1 MWITKTSIQNPVFA
15 TMVMVALV
23 VLGLFSY
30 RELGLESMP
39 NVDIPGALIEVNY
52 PGASPEAVE
61 NDITRPLE
69 DVVNTVSGIKTLRA
83 NSWEGRAGLYIDFEL
98 STNMDKAMQDLRDKV
113 AQVRP
118 RFPKEA
124 KDPFIVRFEGENSR
138 PIAQIG
144 ITATDHSLRDLS
156 TMADQLIGKRFQGV
170 AGVGQVRLN
179 GTASRQILVSLRPND
194 LNAQAIGVDEVI
206 NAIQATNTNL
216 PAGSISFAGNEQLVR
231 VEGKMKDARDF
242 NKIIV
247 ARRAN
252 GPVYLE
258 QVATVIDGAQE
269 ELSVSRLNGKRAITI
284 DITKVQDANVVEVG
298 RRIQKVAADLQK
310 TLPADITL
318 TVLNDESLKVQSQLD
333 NVKETIIEGAVLTMI
348 IVFFFLHSWRSTIIT
363 GLTLPISV
371 MASFIAM
378 KFFGFTLNFLTLM
391 ALSLCIGLLI
401 DDAIVVRE
409 NIVRHLGMG
418 KNHRRA
424 AEDGTNEIGLAV
436 MATTFAIVAVFIP
449 VAFMQGIIGRF
460 FLQFGITVA
469 VAVLVSLFVSFT
481 LDPMLSSVWP
491 DPVKDRFKYLPW
503 LGRFMHWVE
512 GGIERLHVVYGKVLG
527 LALRWRKLTLAF
539 AASLFVASLMLV
551 PMIGGEMF
559 PDQDNGWINLHLKT
573 PVGSS
578 LEYTDNKVRQ
588 VEEALKSFPEIASVI
603 AVIGTQDG
611 RNNAQIDMKLQ
622 DRKTY
627 KRRSQKELEGVVR
640 ARLSKIAGITMSVGW
655 KPIFIAILGTDE
667 GKLDAVA
674 HHLMDKMRKIK
685 GIADLEY
692 SQEGA
697 NPSTTVKINNE
708 LASDLGLSV
717 QQIGSALRPF
727 VAGDTTS
734 HFLAD
739 DGQNYDVNVQL
750 PKSGR
755 QKVADLADLSLAS
768 SKLGPDGRP
777 LMVPLRQ
784 VVDFVPS
791 FSPQVLKRQALQRRV
806 AVYAGVEGRPGGD
819 VDSDVKKAMKEIDLP
834 AGVRFDVGGNA
845 QDMEESM
852 SSAMIA
858 LGIAV
863 IFIYLVLASQF
874 GSFLQPVAIMMSL
887 PLSLIGVLV
896 ALLITG
902 STLNIFSVIGFIML
916 MGLVTKN
923 AILLVD
929 FTNHA
934 QQGGMGQREAIMSAG
949 QVRLR
954 PIVMTTL
961 AMVFGMLPMAIGMG
975 DGGETQAPMGR
986 AVIGG
991 VITSTLLTLVVV
1003 PVAYTYLDSLGKR
1016 CARFFKGKAHD
1027 EEAALQDAIEPLH
1040 DVKSRNEVA

>member
-30 RELGLESMP
+30 KGLGLEAMP
-39 NVDIPGALIEVNY
+39 NVEIPVAIIEVNY

-61 NDITRPLE
+61 NDITRPIE
-69 DVVNTVSGIKTLRA
+69 EIVNTVSGVKTLRA
-83 NSWEGRAGLYIDFEL
+83 NSWEGRAGVYVDFEL
-98 STNMDKAMQDLRDKV
+98 TTNMDKAMQDIRDKV
-113 AQVRP
+113 ALVRP

-124 KDPFIVRFEGENSR
+124 KDPFIARVEGENNR

-144 ITATDHSLRDLS
+144 LTASAHSLRDLS
-156 TMADQLIGKRFQGV
+156 TLADQLIAKRFQGV

-179 GTASRQILVSLRPND
+179 GTASRQILISMRPND
-194 LNAQAIGVDEVI
+194 LTAQAIGVDEVI

-216 PAGSISFAGNEQLVR
+216 PAGSISYGANEQLVR
-231 VEGKMKDARDF
+231 VEGKIKNARDF

-252 GPVYLE
+252 GPVYLD
-258 QVATVIDGAQE
+258 QVATVVDGAQE
-269 ELSVSRLNGKRAITI
+269 ELSITRLNGVRAVSV
-284 DITKVQDANVVEVG
+284 DITKQQDANVVEVG
-298 RRIQKVAADLQK
+298 TRILKVAEELKK

-318 TVLNDESLKVQSQLD
+318 TVLNNEADKVQSQLN
-333 NVKETIIEGAVLTMI
+333 NVKETIIEGAVLTMV

-378 KFFGFTLNFLTLM
+378 KAFGFTLNFLTLM

-409 NIVRHLGMG
+409 NIVRHLGLG
-418 KNHRRA
+418 KAHRKA

-436 MATTFAIVAVFIP
+436 MATTFAIVAVFVP
-449 VAFMQGIIGRF
+449 VAFMRGIIGRF
-460 FLQFGITVA
+460 FLQFGVTVA

-503 LGRFMHWVE
+503 LGRFMHWIE
-512 GGIERLHVVYGKVLG
+512 GGVEKIHVVYGKVLA
-527 LALRWRKLTLAF
+527 LALRWRKVTLAS
-539 AASLFVASLMLV
+539 ALALFVASLMLV

-559 PDQDNGWINLHLKT
+559 PETDDGWINLHLKT

-578 LEYTDNKVRQ
+578 LEYTNSKVNQ
-588 VEEALKSFPEIASVI
+588 VEEALKAFPEIASVV
-603 AVIGTQDG
+603 AVVGTQEG
-611 RNNAQIDMKLQ
+611 RNNAQVDMKLV
-622 DRKTY
+622 DKKTH
-627 KRRSQKELEGVVR
+627 KRRSQKQLEKAIR
-640 ARLSKIAGITMSVGW
+640 DRLAPIAGITMSVGW

-674 HHLMDKMRKIK
+674 HRLMDKMRKIK
-685 GIADLEY
+685 GVADLEY

-727 VAGDTTS
+727 VAGDTVS
-734 HFLAD
+734 HWLAD

-755 QKVADLADLSLAS
+755 QKIADLADLSLAS
-768 SKLGPDGRP
+768 SKQGPDGKP
-777 LMVPLRQ
+777 IMVPLRQ

-791 FSPQVLKRQALQRRV
+791 SSPQVLKRQALQRRV
-806 AVYAGVEGRPGGD
+806 AVYAAVEGRPAGD
-819 VDSDVKKAMKEIDLP
+819 VDADVKKAMDSIELP
-834 AGVRFDVGGNA
+834 SGVRFDVAGNA
-845 QDMEESM
+845 QDMAETM
-852 SSAMIA
+852 GAAGAA
-858 LGIAV
+858 LLIAV

-874 GSFLQPVAIMMSL
+874 GSFLQPIAIMMSL

-929 FTNHA
+929 FTNHG
-934 QQGGMGQREAIMSAG
+934 QQDGKSQLDAILAAG

-954 PIVMTTL
+954 PILMTTL

-991 VITSTLLTLVVV
+991 VLTSTLLTVVVV
-1003 PVAYTYLDSLGKR
+1003 PVAYTYLDSFGKR
-1016 CARFFKGKAHD
+1016 AARWLK
-1027 EEAALQDAIEPLH
+1027 
-1040 DVKSRNEVA
+1040 RNEEHAAPVVAAVPDSGKKFDAA

>member
-1 MWITKTSIQNPVFA
+1 MWITQTSIRNPVFA
-15 TMVMVALV
+15 TMVMVGLM

-30 RELGLESMP
+30 RGLGLEAMP
-39 NVDIPGALIEVNY
+39 NVDIPGALIEVRY

-61 NDITRPLE
+61 NDITRPIE

-83 NSWEGRAGLYIDFEL
+83 NSWEGKAGVYIDFEL

-118 RFPKEA
+118 RFPREA
-124 KDPFIVRFEGENSR
+124 KDPLILRFEGENAR

-144 ITATDHSLRDLS
+144 LTATGHSLRDLS
-156 TMADQLIGKRFQGV
+156 TMADQLISKRFQGV

-179 GTASRQILVSLRPND
+179 GMAARQILINLRPND
-194 LNAQAIGVDEVI
+194 LNAQAVGVDEVI
-206 NAIQATNTNL
+206 NAIQASNTNL
-216 PAGSISFAGNEQLVR
+216 PAGAISYGAAEQLVR

-258 QVATVIDGAQE
+258 QVATVVDGAQE
-269 ELSVSRLNGKRAITI
+269 EQSISRLNGQRAVTM

-298 RRIQKVAADLQK
+298 RRIQKAAAELQK
-310 TLPADITL
+310 TLPADISL

-333 NVKETIIEGAVLTMI
+333 NVKETIIEGAVLTMV
-348 IVFFFLHSWRSTIIT
+348 IVFFFLHSWRSTVIT

-378 KFFGFTLNFLTLM
+378 KAFSFTLNFLTLM

-418 KNHRRA
+418 KNHRKA

-436 MATTFAIVAVFIP
+436 MATTFAIVAVFVP

-460 FLQFGITVA
+460 FMQFGVTVA

-503 LGRFMHWVE
+503 LGRLMHWME
-512 GGIERLHVVYGKVLG
+512 GGVEQLHVIYGRVLA
-527 LALRWRKLTLAF
+527 LALRWRKSTLAL
-539 AASLFVASLMLV
+539 ALVLFVGSLLLV
-551 PMIGGEMF
+551 PRIGGEMF
-559 PDQDNGWINLHLKT
+559 PEEDNGWVNLRVKT
-573 PVGSS
+573 AVGSS
-578 LEYTDNKVRQ
+578 LEYNDSKVRQ
-588 VEEALKSFPEIASVI
+588 VEEAVKAFPEIEKVI
-603 AVIGTQDG
+603 AVVSTPEG
-611 RNNAQIDMKLQ
+611 RNISQIDMKLV
-622 DRKTY
+622 DLKTH
-627 KRRSQKELEGVVR
+627 KRRSQKEMEAAIR
-640 ARLSKIAGITMSVGW
+640 ERLSSIAGIQLSVGF

-667 GKLDAVA
+667 GKLDAIA
-674 HHLMDKMRKIK
+674 HRLMDKMRKIK
-685 GIADLEY
+685 GVADLEY

-697 NPSTTVKINNE
+697 NPSTTIKINNE

-717 QQIGSALRPF
+717 QQIGNALRPF

-750 PKSGR
+750 PKSDR
-755 QKVADLADLSLAS
+755 QKVSDLADLSLAS

-777 LMVPLRQ
+777 IMVPLRQ
-784 VVDFVPS
+784 VVDFKQA

-806 AVYAGVEGRPGGD
+806 AIYAAVEGRPGGD
-819 VDSDVKKAMKEIDLP
+819 VDSDVKKAMKEIELP
-834 AGVRFDVGGNA
+834 PGIRFDVGGQA

-852 SSAMIA
+852 SSALIA

-896 ALLITG
+896 ALLVTG

-929 FTNHA
+929 FTNHE
-934 QQGGMGQREAIMSAG
+934 QQNGKSQLDALMAAG

-954 PIVMTTL
+954 PILMTTL

-975 DGGETQAPMGR
+975 DGGGTQAPMGR

-991 VITSTLLTLVVV
+991 VLTSTLLTLVVV
-1003 PVAYTYLDSLGKR
+1003 PVAYTYLDSFGKR
-1016 CARFFKGKAHD
+1016 AARWFKRGH
-1027 EEAALQDAIEPLH
+1027 EEAPELSVVSEPGQ
-1040 DVKSRNEVA
+1040 KAS

>member
-1 MWITKTSIQNPVFA
+1 MWITKVSIQNPVFA
-15 TMVMVALV
+15 TMVMVALM

-30 RELGLESMP
+30 RGLGLEAMP
-39 NVDIPGALIEVNY
+39 NISIPGAAIEVNY

-61 NDITRPLE
+61 NDITRPIE
-69 DVVNTVSGIKTLRA
+69 EAVNTVSGIKTLRA
-83 NSWEGRAGLYIDFEL
+83 NSWEGRAGVYVDFEL
-98 STNMDKAMQDLRDKV
+98 STDMDRAMQDLRDKV

-118 RFPKEA
+118 RFPREA
-124 KDPFIVRFEGENSR
+124 KDPFIVRFEGENAQ

-144 ITATDHSLRDLS
+144 LTASEHSLRDLS
-156 TMADQLIGKRFQGV
+156 TIVDQVVAKRFQGV
-170 AGVGQVRLN
+170 AGVGQVRTN
-179 GTASRQILVSLRPND
+179 GMAARQILIQLRPND
-194 LNAQAIGVDEVI
+194 LTAQAVGVDEVL
-206 NAIQATNTNL
+206 NAIQNTNTNL
-216 PAGSISFAGNEQLVR
+216 PAGFISYGASERLVR
-231 VEGKMKDARDF
+231 VEGKMKDPRDF

-258 QVATVIDGAQE
+258 QVATVEDGAQE
-269 ELSVSRLNGKRAITI
+269 ELSISRINGQRAVTL

-298 RRIQKVAADLQK
+298 RRIQQVAADLKK
-310 TLPADITL
+310 TLPADIKL
-318 TVLNDESLKVQSQLD
+318 EVLNDESLKVQSQLD
-333 NVKETIIEGAVLTMI
+333 NVKETIIEGAVLTMV

-378 KFFGFTLNFLTLM
+378 KAFGFTLNFLTLM

-418 KNHRRA
+418 KNHRKA

-449 VAFMQGIIGRF
+449 VAFMDGIIGRF

-469 VAVLVSLFVSFT
+469 VAVMVSLFVSFT

-491 DPVKDRFKYLPW
+491 DPVQDRFKYLPW
-503 LGRFMHWVE
+503 LGRFMHWLE
-512 GGIERLHVVYGKVLG
+512 GGVEWLHVVYGKVLA
-527 LALRWRKLTLAF
+527 LALRWKKMTLLLAF
-539 AASLFVASLMLV
+539 ALFAGSILLV
-551 PMIGGEMF
+551 PKIGGEMM
-559 PDQDNGWINLHLKT
+559 PEQDNGWVNFMIKT

-578 LEYTDNKVRQ
+578 LEYTDNKIHQ
-588 VEEALKSFPEIASVI
+588 VEDALKAFPEIASVN
-603 AVIGTQDG
+603 AVIGTWDG
-611 RNNAQIDMKLQ
+611 RNTAQLDMKLL
-622 DRKTY
+622 DRKLH
-627 KRRSQKELEGVVR
+627 KRRTQQQMEAAIR
-640 ARLSKIAGITMSVGW
+640 ARLSQIAGITLSMGQ

-667 GKLDAVA
+667 GKLDDVA
-674 HHLMDKMRKIK
+674 HRLMDKMRKIK

-697 NPSTTVKINNE
+697 NPSTNIKINNE
-708 LASDLGLSV
+708 LASDLGLTT
-717 QQIGSALRPF
+717 QQIGAALRPF

-734 HFLAD
+734 HFLAS

-755 QKVADLADLSLAS
+755 QKVTDLADLSLAS

-777 LMVPLRQ
+777 IMVPLRQ
-784 VVDFVPS
+784 VVEFVPA

-806 AVYAGVEGRPGGD
+806 AVYASTEGRPGGD
-819 VDSDVKKAMKEIDLP
+819 VDSDVKKVMKEIELP

-845 QDMEESM
+845 QSMAESM
-852 SSAMIA
+852 NSAMVA

-896 ALLITG
+896 ALLVTG

-934 QQGGMGQREAIMSAG
+934 QKEGQNQYDALMTAG

-954 PIVMTTL
+954 PILMTTL

-991 VITSTLLTLVVV
+991 VLTSTLLTLVVV
-1003 PVAYTYLDSLGKR
+1003 PVAYTYLDSWGKR
-1016 CARFFKGKAHD
+1016 CARFFKGKH
-1027 EEAALQDAIEPLH
+1027 EEEHVL
-1040 DVKSRNEVA
+1040 REVA

>member
-1 MWITKTSIQNPVFA
+1 MWITKISIGHPVFA
-15 TMVMVALV
+15 TMVMVALM

-30 RELGLESMP
+30 RELGMEAMP
-39 NVDIPGALIEVNY
+39 NVEIPGAMIEVNY

-61 NDITRPLE
+61 NDITRPIE
-69 DVVNTVSGIKTLRA
+69 ESVNTVSGIKTLRA
-83 NSWEGRAGLYIDFEL
+83 NSWEGRGAVYVEFEL
-98 STNMDKAMQDLRDKV
+98 STNMDKAMQDIRDKV
-113 AQVRP
+113 AMVRP
-118 RFPKEA
+118 RFPREA

-138 PIAQIG
+138 PVAQIG
-144 ITATDHSLRDLS
+144 LTASAHSLRDLS
-156 TMADQLIGKRFQGV
+156 TMADQIIGKRFQGV

-179 GTASRQILVSLRPND
+179 GMAARQILVNLRPAD
-194 LNAQAIGVDEVI
+194 MTAQAIGVDEVI
-206 NAIQATNTNL
+206 NAITATNANL
-216 PAGSISFAGNEQLVR
+216 PAGSISLGADERLVR
-231 VEGKMKDARDF
+231 VEGKMKQARDF

-258 QVATVIDGAQE
+258 QVATVVDGAQE
-269 ELSVSRLNGKRAITI
+269 EMSISRLNGKRAVIL

-298 RRIQKVAADLQK
+298 QRIQKVAFELRQ
-310 TLPADITL
+310 TLPSDITL
-318 TVLNDESLKVQSQLD
+318 TILNDESVKVQAQLD
-333 NVKETIIEGAVLTMI
+333 NVKRTIVEGAVLTMV

-371 MASFIAM
+371 LASFIAM
-378 KFFGFTLNFLTLM
+378 KFFGFTLNMLTLM

-418 KNHRRA
+418 KNHHKA
-424 AEDGTNEIGLAV
+424 AADGTNEIGLAV

-491 DPVKDRFKYLPW
+491 DPVKDRFKYAPW
-503 LGRFMHWVE
+503 LGRLMHWLE
-512 GGIERLHVVYGKVLG
+512 GGVDKLHVVYGKVLAA
-527 LALRWRKLTLAF
+527 ALRWRKLTLAAAVALF
-539 AASLFVASLMLV
+539 AGSLLLV
-551 PMIGGEMF
+551 PMIGGEMM
-559 PDQDNGWINLHLKT
+559 PEQDNGWVNLQMKT

-578 LEYTDNKVRQ
+578 LQYTDNKVQQ
-588 VEEALKSFPEIASVI
+588 VEAALKAFPEIASVT
-603 AVIGTQDG
+603 AVVGTQDG
-611 RNNAQIDMKLQ
+611 RNTAQIDMKLL
-622 DRKTY
+622 DRAHHQ
-627 KRRSQKELEGVVR
+627 RPSQKEMER
-640 ARLSKIAGITMSVGW
+640 RIRERLSKIAGITMSVGW

-667 GKLDAVA
+667 AKLDKVA
-674 HHLMDKMRKIK
+674 HQLMDKMRAIR
-685 GIADLEY
+685 GVVDLEY

-697 NPSTTVKINNE
+697 NPSTNIKINNE
-708 LASDLGLSV
+708 LASDLGLTV
-717 QQIGSALRPF
+717 QQIGTALRPF

-734 HFLAD
+734 HFLAA
-739 DGQNYDVNVQL
+739 DGQNYEVNVQL

-755 QKVADLADLSLAS
+755 QTVADLADLSLAS
-768 SKLGPDGRP
+768 SKLGPDGAP

-784 VVDFVPS
+784 VVDFVPA

-806 AVYAGVEGRPGGD
+806 AIYANTQGRPGGD
-819 VDSDVKKAMKEIDLP
+819 IDSDIKQAIDSIVLP
-834 AGVRFDVGGNA
+834 DGVRFDVGGNA
-845 QDMEESM
+845 QEMQESM
-852 SSAMIA
+852 TSAMVA

-896 ALLITG
+896 ALLVTG

-929 FTNHA
+929 FTNQA
-934 QQGGMGQREAIMSAG
+934 QQEGMGQFEAIMRAG

-975 DGGETQAPMGR
+975 EGGETQAPMGR

-991 VITSTLLTLVVV
+991 VITSTILTLVVV
-1003 PVAYTYLDSLGKR
+1003 PVAYTYLDNLGKR
-1016 CARFFKGKAHD
+1016 CVRYFKRRQHAD
-1027 EEAALQDAIEPLH
+1027 APAPALQAVE
-1040 DVKSRNEVA
+1040 

>member
-1 MWITKTSIQNPVFA
+1 MWITKISIRNPVFA
-15 TMVMVALV
+15 TMVMVALM

-30 RELGLESMP
+30 QGLGLESMP
-39 NVDIPGALIEVNY
+39 NVDIPGAAIEVQY

-61 NDITRPLE
+61 NDITRPIE
-69 DVVNTVSGIKTLRA
+69 EAVNTVSGIKTLRA
-83 NSWEGRAGLYIDFEL
+83 NSWEGRGGVYIDFEI
-98 STNMDKAMQDLRDKV
+98 STDMDRAMQDLRDKV

-118 RFPKEA
+118 RFPREA
-124 KDPFIVRFEGENSR
+124 KDPFIIRFEGENAR

-144 ITATDHSLRDLS
+144 LTATEHSLRELS
-156 TMADQLIGKRFQGV
+156 TMADQIIAKRFQGV
-170 AGVGQVRLN
+170 AGVGQVRVN
-179 GTASRQILVSLRPND
+179 GMAARQILIQLRPND
-194 LNAQAIGVDEVI
+194 LSAQAVGVDEVLS
-206 NAIQATNTNL
+206 AIQNTNTNL
-216 PAGSISFAGNEQLVR
+216 PAGFISYGASERLVR
-231 VEGKMKDARDF
+231 VEGKMKDPRDF

-258 QVATVIDGAQE
+258 QVATVEDGAQE
-269 ELSVSRLNGKRAITI
+269 ELSISRINGQRAVTL

-298 RRIQKVAADLQK
+298 NRIQKVAAELK
-310 TLPADITL
+310 KSLPADIKVE
-318 TVLNDESLKVQSQLD
+318 VLNDESLKVQSQLD
-333 NVKETIIEGAVLTMI
+333 NVKHTIIEGAVLTMV

-363 GLTLPISV
+363 GLTLPIAV
-371 MASFIAM
+371 LASFIAM
-378 KFFGFTLNFLTLM
+378 KAFGFTLNFLTLM

-418 KNHRRA
+418 KNHRKA

-503 LGRFMHWVE
+503 LGRFMHWLE
-512 GGIERLHVVYGKVLG
+512 GGVEWLHGVYGKVLA
-527 LALRWRKLTLAF
+527 LALRWKKLTLASAF
-539 AASLFVASLMLV
+539 ALFAGSIMLV
-551 PMIGGEMF
+551 PMIGGEMM
-559 PDQDNGWINLHLKT
+559 PEQDNGWVNFLIKT

-578 LEYTDNKVRQ
+578 LEYTDNKIHQ
-588 VEEALKSFPEIASVI
+588 VETALKEFPEISDVI
-603 AVIGTQDG
+603 TVVGTWDG
-611 RNNAQIDMKLQ
+611 RNTAQLDMKLT
-622 DRKTY
+622 DRNLH
-627 KRRSQKELEGVVR
+627 KRRTQQEMEAAIR
-640 ARLSKIAGITMSVGW
+640 ARLSKIAGITLTMGQ

-667 GKLDAVA
+667 AKLDDVA
-674 HHLMDKMRKIK
+674 HRLMDKMRKIK

-697 NPSTTVKINNE
+697 NPSTNIKINNE
-708 LASDLGLSV
+708 LASDLGLTT
-717 QQIGSALRPF
+717 QQIGTALRPF

-734 HFLAD
+734 HFLAA
-739 DGQNYDVNVQL
+739 DGQNYEVNVQL

-755 QKVADLADLSLAS
+755 QKVADLADLMLAS

-777 LMVPLRQ
+777 VMVPLRQ
-784 VVDFVPS
+784 VVEFVPA

-806 AVYAGVEGRPGGD
+806 AVYASTEGRPGGD
-819 VDSDVKKAMKEIDLP
+819 VDADVKKAMKEIELP
-834 AGVRFDVGGNA
+834 SGVRFDVGGNA
-845 QDMEESM
+845 QNMAESM
-852 SSAMIA
+852 NSAMVA

-874 GSFLQPVAIMMSL
+874 GSFLQPIAIMMSL

-896 ALLITG
+896 ALLITHT
-902 STLNIFSVIGFIML
+902 TLNIFSVIGFIML

-929 FTNHA
+929 FTNHM
-934 QQGGMGQREAIMSAG
+934 QKEGMGQTEAIMSAG

-954 PIVMTTL
+954 PILMTTL

-991 VITSTLLTLVVV
+991 VLTSTLLTLVVV
-1003 PVAYTYLDSLGKR
+1003 PVAYTYLDNLGKR
-1016 CARFFKGKAHD
+1016 CARFFKRNHEEDHELREVKK
-1027 EEAALQDAIEPLH
+1027 EEA
-1040 DVKSRNEVA
+1040 EVA

>member
-1 MWITKTSIQNPVFA
+1 MWITKVSIQNPVFA
-15 TMVMVALV
+15 TMVMVALM

-30 RELGLESMP
+30 RGLGLEAMP
-39 NVDIPGALIEVNY
+39 NVDIPGAAIEVQY

-61 NDITRPLE
+61 NDITRPIE
-69 DVVNTVSGIKTLRA
+69 EAVNTVSGIKTLRA
-83 NSWEGRAGLYIDFEL
+83 NSWEGRAGVYVDFEL
-98 STNMDKAMQDLRDKV
+98 STDMDRAMQDLRDKV

-118 RFPKEA
+118 RFPREA
-124 KDPFIVRFEGENSR
+124 KDPFIIRFEGENAR
-138 PIAQIG
+138 PIATIG
-144 ITATDHSLRDLS
+144 LTASEHSLRDLS
-156 TMADQLIGKRFQGV
+156 TMADQIIAKRFQGV
-170 AGVGQVRLN
+170 AGVGQVRIN
-179 GTASRQILVSLRPND
+179 GMAARQILIQLRPND
-194 LNAQAIGVDEVI
+194 LTAQAVGVDEVLA
-206 NAIQATNTNL
+206 AIQNTNTNL
-216 PAGSISFAGNEQLVR
+216 PAGFISYGASERLVR
-231 VEGKMKDARDF
+231 VEGKMKDPRDF

-258 QVATVIDGAQE
+258 QVATVEDGAQE
-269 ELSVSRLNGKRAITI
+269 ELSISRIDGVRSVTL
-284 DITKVQDANVVEVG
+284 DITKIQDANVVEVG
-298 RRIQKVAADLQK
+298 RRIQQVAADLKK
-310 TLPADITL
+310 TLPADIKVE
-318 TVLNDESLKVQSQLD
+318 VLNDESTKVQAQLD
-333 NVKETIIEGAVLTMI
+333 NVKKTIIEGAVLTMV
-348 IVFFFLHSWRSTIIT
+348 IVFLFLHSWRSTIIT

-371 MASFIAM
+371 LASFIAM
-378 KFFGFTLNFLTLM
+378 EAFGFTLNFLTLM

-418 KNHRRA
+418 KNHHKA

-449 VAFMQGIIGRF
+449 VAFMDGIIGRF

-491 DPVKDRFKYLPW
+491 DPVQDRFKYLPW
-503 LGRFMHWVE
+503 LGRLMHWLE
-512 GGIERLHVVYGKVLG
+512 GGVEWLHVVYGKVLG
-527 LALRWRKLTLAF
+527 LALRWKKMTLLLAF
-539 AASLFVASLMLV
+539 ALFAGSILLV
-551 PMIGGEMF
+551 PKIGGEMM
-559 PDQDNGWINLHLKT
+559 PEQDNGWVNFLIKT

-578 LEYTDNKVRQ
+578 LEYTDNKIHQ
-588 VEEALKSFPEIASVI
+588 VEAALKEFPEIASVI
-603 AVIGTQDG
+603 TVVGTWDG
-611 RNNAQIDMKLQ
+611 RNTAQLDMKLI
-622 DRKTY
+622 DRKLH
-627 KRRSQKELEGVVR
+627 KRRTQQEMEAAIR
-640 ARLSKIAGITMSVGW
+640 ARLNKIAGITLTMGM

-667 GKLDAVA
+667 AKLDDVA
-674 HHLMDKMRKIK
+674 HRLMDKMRKIK

-697 NPSTTVKINNE
+697 NPSTNIKINNE
-708 LASDLGLSV
+708 LASDLGLTT

-734 HFLAD
+734 HFLAA
-739 DGQNYDVNVQL
+739 DGQNYEVNVQL

-755 QKVADLADLSLAS
+755 QKVTDLADLSLAS

-777 LMVPLRQ
+777 IMVPLRQ
-784 VVDFVPS
+784 VVEFVPA

-806 AVYAGVEGRPGGD
+806 AVYASTEGRPGGD
-819 VDSDVKKAMKEIDLP
+819 VDSDVKKAMKEIELP

-845 QDMEESM
+845 QEMEESM
-852 SSAMIA
+852 TSALIA

-896 ALLITG
+896 ALLVTG

-934 QQGGMGQREAIMSAG
+934 QKEGQGQLEAIMNAG

-954 PIVMTTL
+954 PILMTTL

-975 DGGETQAPMGR
+975 EGGETQAPMGR

-1003 PVAYTYLDSLGKR
+1003 PVAYTYLDSWGKR
-1016 CARFFKGKAHD
+1016 AARWFKRKHA
-1027 EEAALQDAIEPLH
+1027 EEPHPL
-1040 DVKSRNEVA
+1040 REVA